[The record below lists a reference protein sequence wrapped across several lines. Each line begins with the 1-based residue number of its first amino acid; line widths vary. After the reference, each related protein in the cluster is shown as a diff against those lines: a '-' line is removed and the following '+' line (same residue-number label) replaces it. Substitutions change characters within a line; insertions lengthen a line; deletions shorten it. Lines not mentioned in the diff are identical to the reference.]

1 MKSTTSVNKIKSEFS
16 LQNATHF
23 GGVKIFL
30 AYLEKIKLTQAM
42 SSLSGGKAHNAI
54 FPVQRILIYLLIGWM
69 LGCQRI
75 FHFRTLQHDALLLRF
90 LGGRCPH
97 HSLLYK
103 ELIRLG
109 RSSPELPTE
118 LRQLNQDIIRPC
130 LPDKPILDLDST
142 VETVYGDQAG
152 AAKGTNPH
160 KPGRKS
166 YHPLLA
172 FEGQTRLNLN
182 AVLRSG
188 NTHSSTKAVDFLHQT
203 FDLLGDRKVK
213 YARFDKGFGGEDF
226 YSLLESKGIG
236 YVGKLKWTQRLAKE
250 VRACRYWTRYVDEEW
265 IIEGITLIYKATSW
279 EQARRVAVIRKVHL
293 SDDGQSRMVFDS
305 DWQYEAMVTVMDWEP
320 IDCWRF
326 YNQRCCMENYIKEAK
341 NGFSIDRIA
350 TGNFEANELDL
361 LVKLL
366 AYNLFER
373 FKRDCC
379 EPVHARYTIARF
391 RQEFFQCAAVLIRH
405 SRSVVLKLVQTF
417 AGQYAWKRIE
427 ARVAQLE

>member
-1 MKSTTSVNKIKSEFS
+1 VKSTTSINKIKSEFS

-23 GGVKIFL
+23 GGFKIFL
-30 AYLEKIKLTQAM
+30 AYLEKIKLSQAM
-42 SSLSGGKAHNAI
+42 SGLSGGKAHNAI

-109 RSSPELPTE
+109 RSCSELPTE

-130 LPDKPILDLDST
+130 LPDNPILDLDST

-172 FEGQTRLNLN
+172 FEGHTRLNLN

-188 NTHSSTKAVDFLHQT
+188 NTHSSTKSVDFLQQT

-213 YARFDKGFGGEDF
+213 YARFDKGFGGEAF

-250 VRACRYWTRYVDEEW
+250 VQACRYWTRYVDEDW

-279 EQARRVAVIRKVHL
+279 EKARRVAVIRKVNL
-293 SDDGQSRMVFDS
+293 CDDGQSRMVFDS

-391 RQEFFQCAAVLIRH
+391 RQELFQCAAVLIRH

-427 ARVAQLE
+427 ARVTQLE